1 MASDTRKGPIVRA
14 AARTDL
20 PRIGR
25 LGAQLVAEHHDYDAR
40 RFLAAKN
47 RTPTDYAAF
56 MSSQL
61 NDPNVIILV
70 ADDNSDVIGYA
81 YAAVEDYDYMSLR
94 GPAGVLHDLIVD
106 PANRRRG
113 VGRMLLRA
121 VLEQLKARGT
131 PRVVLTT
138 AEGNDAAIK
147 LFSNTGFRRT
157 MIEMTREMD
166 DTKP

>member
-1 MASDTRKGPIVRA
+1 MGAKTSTGPTVRRATRA
-14 AARTDL
+14 DL

-25 LGAQLVAEHHDYDAR
+25 LGAQLVTEHHDLDAR

-47 RTPTDYAAF
+47 RTPTDYAAW

-70 ADDNSDVIGYA
+70 ADDNGDVIGYA

-94 GPAGVLHDLIVD
+94 GPAGVLHDIIVD
-106 PANRRRG
+106 PEKRGQG
-113 VGRMLLRA
+113 VGRMLLNA
-121 VLEQLKARGT
+121 ILKELNGRGA

-138 AEGNDAAIK
+138 AEGNDVAQK
-147 LFSNTGFRRT
+147 LFAKTGFRRT

-166 DTKP
+166 E

>member
-1 MASDTRKGPIVRA
+1 MAGDVKDGPIVRP

-25 LGAQLVAEHHDYDAR
+25 LGAQLVTEHHDLDAR

-70 ADDNSDVIGYA
+70 ADDHSDVVGYA

-94 GPAGVLHDLIVD
+94 GPAGVLHDIIVD
-106 PANRRRG
+106 PENRHRG
-113 VGRMLLRA
+113 IGRMLLNA
-121 VLEQLKARGT
+121 ILKELKGRGT

-138 AEGNDAAIK
+138 AEGNDVAQA
-147 LFSNTGFRRT
+147 LFERSGFRRT

-166 DTKP
+166 DPLP

>member
-1 MASDTRKGPIVRA
+1 MPGEPAKDPIVRP

-25 LGAQLVAEHHDYDAR
+25 LGAQLVIEHHDFDTR

-81 YAAVEDYDYMSLR
+81 YGAVEDYDYMSLR
-94 GPAGVLHDLIVD
+94 GPAGV
-106 PANRRRG
+106 
-113 VGRMLLRA
+113 
-121 VLEQLKARGT
+121 
-131 PRVVLTT
+131 
-138 AEGNDAAIK
+138 
-147 LFSNTGFRRT
+147 
-157 MIEMTREMD
+157 
-166 DTKP
+166 

>member
-1 MASDTRKGPIVRA
+1 MAGESKKGPIVRA

-25 LGAQLVAEHHDYDAR
+25 LGAQLVSEHHDFDAR

-106 PANRRRG
+106 PENRHSG
-113 VGRMLLRA
+113 VGRMLLNA
-121 VLEQLKARGT
+121 MLERLKERGT

-138 AEGNDAAIK
+138 AEGNNVALA
-147 LFSNTGFRRT
+147 LFASAGFRRT

-166 DTKP
+166 G